1 VNNTLSTAADL
12 QDTLD
17 LRVAPMSRVRA
28 RARATSSGT
37 AVSSSFCPRGQVPR
51 QTAQPIIISP
61 ASARARV
68 ARMINIV
75 QPPRRRAAKSHGTT
89 SRRRRGLP
97 HFLGLSQ
104 ARASPYNIQTVAG
117 AESLLRPKV
126 PATGRHF
133 ESLLFST
140 HIARTSSSKPSQN
153 RVIASAM
160 ARSVFATIVSLST
173 ADRLPPRAR
182 QETLAPCS

>member
-1 VNNTLSTAADL
+1 MATASAL
-12 QDTLD
+12 EGHVK
-17 LRVAPMSRVRA
+17 RHRCVV
-28 RARATSSGT
+28 
-37 AVSSSFCPRGQVPR
+37 VFCPQRQVPR
-51 QTAQPIIISP
+51 QTAKPSILSS
-61 ASARARV
+61 ASARVWV
-68 ARMINIV
+68 ARMINIA
-75 QPPRRRAAKSHGTT
+75 QPPRSSSSRATGTT

>member
-1 VNNTLSTAADL
+1 M

-17 LRVAPMSRVRA
+17 LRVAPHEPVHVAATASVREGHVKRHRRVVVFLSATASPASNSTAHHHIICVRKGV
-28 RARATSSGT
+28 RKGVGRENDQHRATSTPSSSRASGT
-37 AVSSSFCPRGQVPR
+37 
-51 QTAQPIIISP
+51 
-61 ASARARV
+61 
-68 ARMINIV
+68 M
-75 QPPRRRAAKSHGTT
+75 

>member
-1 VNNTLSTAADL
+1 MS
-12 QDTLD
+12 
-17 LRVAPMSRVRA
+17 PSMSRRRRVCA
-28 RARATSSGT
+28 RAASSGT
-37 AVSSSFCPRGQVPR
+37 AASSSFCPRRQVPR
-51 QTAQPIIISP
+51 QTAQPSIISS
-61 ASARARV
+61 ASARAWV

-75 QPPRRRAAKSHGTT
+75 QPPRRRAVEPRGQCRVDGVHFPTSLICHKLGRVPTT
-89 SRRRRGLP
+89 HKQS
-97 HFLGLSQ
+97 
-104 ARASPYNIQTVAG
+104 AG
-117 AESLLRPKV
+117 AESLLRPEV

-160 ARSVFATIVSLST
+160 ARSVFAKIVSLST
-173 ADRLPPRAR
+173 ADLLPPRAR

>member
-1 VNNTLSTAADL
+1 MS
-12 QDTLD
+12 
-17 LRVAPMSRVRA
+17 PSMSRRRRVC
-28 RARATSSGT
+28 ARATSSGT
-37 AVSSSFCPRGQVPR
+37 AASSSFCPRRQVPR
-51 QTAQPIIISP
+51 QTAQPIIISS
-61 ASARARV
+61 ASARASARAWV

-75 QPPRRRAAKSHGTT
+75 QPPRRRAVEPRGQCRVDGVHFHTSSVCPKLGRVPTT
-89 SRRRRGLP
+89 YKQS
-97 HFLGLSQ
+97 
-104 ARASPYNIQTVAG
+104 AG
-117 AESLLRPKV
+117 AESLLRPEV

-160 ARSVFATIVSLST
+160 ARSVFAKIVSLST
-173 ADRLPPRAR
+173 ADLLPPRAR